1 MTLAIARIWE
11 GRQGERRRLL
21 GTGFAVGSDLGL
33 TAFHCVG
40 DRATGQVSRSKVW
53 FGFANGVELEAE
65 YEGGDPRADFAVI
78 RFVNPLPD
86 GFLPVPLA
94 TSAAEHSPFRSL
106 GYPSVLSNTGM
117 LDIVPISGLVTNSQG
132 SLRDG
137 TSVILLQCAE
147 AAATEGLQ
155 LHGMSGAPVLT
166 GTPEAAVALIRWN
179 PESADDP
186 RRLAVGG
193 IVCACPMRSVLEK
206 FSALAPHVVDSP
218 PPLARFIT
226 WPLPKVFE
234 ADCYELGVAL
244 SEVFDRLKEHGEVAP
259 YIPRD
264 ADTQVLRALRV
275 PRRFVLIVGEA
286 AAGKTRTACELL
298 LRHAPQLPLVVPRSD
313 LTDGLASLIEA
324 YEGWPN
330 RPPEAVLWL
339 DDLQRFLGAK
349 GLTAQTLRRAQDLGL
364 GVVATIRRRELEKF
378 RPAGMELDKL
388 VQDVYDRA
396 DVVQLPEGMSAD
408 ERAAAARLYP
418 DQEFLE
424 GLGETFISG
433 RRLKERLDNGA
444 AELRAAVRAAADWI
458 RVGFSLPIPED
469 RLCNLFPAYFR
480 SQKPLVDITRE
491 LLEQGIARAREPV
504 ATYSALFFRESAENG
519 AWRFRVPDFVTDYI
533 EAQDIPILEET
544 WSLAVRSLDTP
555 GAPLMLGHTAQV
567 RRSQTVIKEKIR
579 QGITE
584 FFEPV
589 SETFLD
595 RISEQAWKYGAE
607 LGDGECALELGLLLF
622 RRGDNAGAET
632 WWSRSAEL
640 GNMRGLYNYGVA
652 LHARQELSGA
662 ERAWRRAADLG
673 HALAAFNLGRL
684 LKQQG
689 DLYGAEAAWEG
700 GMDLGEPLAAHNL
713 GLSRADRGDSSGAEA
728 AYRQAVTLGS
738 PASAVNLGAMIQARG
753 DTEGAKQ
760 AWRAGVRLFLPESPL
775 LATLDL
781 SPSVIQHVWS
791 PLPAHI
797 SKRVLEAYNP
807 GSKWGIDFLW
817 ELGGRLFQAGD
828 EEAAEI
834 AWREG
839 VKRKSIK
846 CADNLGH
853 MLRHRNDIEEAVEVW
868 RQGVELGSSDA
879 ALWLGKTLYER
890 GQKREARAAWEKA
903 VAAGAP
909 YAAYFLGLS
918 LFHDE
923 QDPRAAEA
931 VLRRGIELDSVECA
945 EVLGTILENQNRR
958 DEARSA
964 WRRAVELGSQQAI
977 SWVESLDAGKN
988 AKGRD

>member
-1 MTLAIARIWE
+1 MTLAIARVWE
-11 GRQGERRRLL
+11 GRPGEQRTLL
-21 GTGFAVGSDLGL
+21 GTGFAVGHDLGL

-40 DRATGQVSRSKVW
+40 DRTTGQVSRPKVW
-53 FGFANGVELEAE
+53 FGFADGVELEAE
-65 YEGGDPRADFAVI
+65 YESGDPRADFAVI
-78 RFVNPLPD
+78 RFVNQLSD

-106 GYPSVLSNTGM
+106 GYPAVLSSTGM
-117 LDIVPISGLVTNSQG
+117 LDIVPISGVVTNGQG

-137 TSVILLQCAE
+137 TPVILLQCAE
-147 AAATEGLQ
+147 AAATAGLQ

-166 GTPEAAVALIRWN
+166 GTPEAAVGLIRWN

-218 PPLARFIT
+218 PPAARFIT

-244 SEVFDRLKEHGEVAP
+244 SEVFDRRKEHGEVAP

-264 ADTQVLRALRV
+264 ADTEVLRALRV

-388 VQDVYDRA
+388 IQDVYDRA

-433 RRLKERLDNGA
+433 RRLKERFDNGA

-458 RVGFSLPIPED
+458 RVGFSSPIPED

-480 SQKPLVDITRE
+480 NQKPLVDITRE
-491 LLEQGIARAREPV
+491 LLEQGIAQAREPV

-555 GAPLMLGHTAQV
+555 GAALMVGHTAQT
-567 RRSQTVIKEKIR
+567 RQSQVLIKQKSR

-584 FFEPV
+584 FSEPV
-589 SETFLD
+589 RETFLGH
-595 RISEQAWKYGAE
+595 ISEQAWARGAE
-607 LGDGECALELGLLLF
+607 LGDGECALELGSQ
-622 RRGDNAGAET
+622 RSRHGDNAGAEL
-632 WWSRSAEL
+632 WWSKSADL
-640 GNMRGLYNYGVA
+640 GDMRGLNNYGVVLA
-652 LHARQELSGA
+652 ARQDLAAA
-662 ERAWRRAADLG
+662 ERAWRRSAELG
-673 HALAAFNLGRL
+673 HALAGRNLGL
-684 LKQQG
+684 LLQQQG
-689 DLYGAEAAWEG
+689 DLDGAEAAWARSME
-700 GMDLGEPLAAHNL
+700 LGDALAAHNL
-713 GLSRADRGDSSGAEA
+713 GSLRAQRGDGPGAEA
-728 AYRQAVTLGS
+728 TLRQAIALGS
-738 PASAVNLGAMIQARG
+738 PASAVDLGVMLQARG
-753 DTEGAKQ
+753 DMEGAKQ
-760 AWRAGVRLFLPESPL
+760 VWRAGVRLFLPESSL
-775 LATLDL
+775 LAALDL

-807 GSKWGIDFLW
+807 GSEWSMDFLW
-817 ELGGRLFQAGD
+817 ELGGRLVQAGD
-828 EEAAEI
+828 LEGAEV

-839 VKRKSIK
+839 VKRRSAK
-846 CADNLGH
+846 CAVNLGH
-853 MLRHRNDIEEAVEVW
+853 MLRQRNDIGEAEVW
-868 RQGVELGSSDA
+868 RQGMELGSADA
-879 ALWLGKTLYER
+879 ALWLGKILYQQDQR
-890 GQKREARAAWEKA
+890 AEACATWQKA
-903 VAAGAP
+903 VTAGSP
-909 YAAYFLGLS
+909 DAAYVLGLS
-918 LFHDE
+918 LFHDD
-923 QDPRAAEA
+923 QDAVAAEA
-931 VLRRGIELDSVECA
+931 MWRHGIELGSADCA
-945 EVLGTILENQNRR
+945 DVLGTILEKQNRR

-977 SWVESLDAGKN
+977 AWLESLDADNN